1 MPDNYNADFPD
12 EELVDEQGEV
22 ATQETANKSKMLFSK
37 GFIISVDPS
46 QTNTYKNGQSA
57 DGKKWQNFTIL
68 ASRKVY
74 DVQGEGPNRTVKP
87 RKDENGKNVYENV
100 NVVVWGQNAKNIVG
114 NFKKGDHISA
124 DGKFQK
130 VEYVCKATD
139 KAVIEGKRHVG
150 DLVVTKEFH
159 TKNVLLDTI
168 KNALS
173 DAYKA
178 KLAANAQKQQ
188 QEQEQAQVQS
198 NSQSSAHH
206 R

>member
-37 GFIISVDPS
+37 GFIVSKDPAEA
-46 QTNTYKNGQSA
+46 NTYKNGQSA
-57 DGKKWQNFTIL
+57 DGKKWQNFTIF
-68 ASRKVY
+68 ASRQVF

-87 RKDENGKNVYENV
+87 RKDENGKYVYENV
-100 NVVVWGQNAKNIVG
+100 NVVVWGQNAKNIAG

-124 DGKFQK
+124 NGKFQS

-139 KAVIEGKRHVG
+139 KSVIEGKRQVG
-150 DLVVTKEFH
+150 DLIVTKEFH

-168 KNALS
+168 KNALA

-178 KLAANAQKQQ
+178 KMAANAQKQQ
-188 QEQEQAQVQS
+188 QEQAQVQS